1 MFPLDAVPNLAQKKV
16 LDAEPNLIVYGPAG
30 SGKTMLTILLAQKL
44 IINNPSLKIE
54 IVVFTKSLGKFIR
67 KALEDRG
74 IFNIGVRHYID
85 TEIDY
90 DLIDITIIDE
100 GQDFGLTQINW
111 MINRSQRGIY
121 LFGDVNQDVYE
132 FNKKD
137 IRFKELNNYLF
148 FDEIYLDEVL
158 RFSSSIDAFI
168 KNIFPDINNRVPG
181 IKISNVKPHLFHCN
195 SATDQVTKIKNYL
208 KNLKGTTAILVLY
221 NNDVLLLKDH
231 LVNCGVTIDGI
242 KFKTDDHLSTNENAL
257 NILTYHSAKGLEFDN
272 VILANIEQGSTFH
285 QNIYYVGF
293 SRAKKNIALFYL
305 GNFPLWIKL
314 NDPCVYEGELYRN
327 MDVLKERMLFD
338 LEVYISLV
346 NSWVQSGFSIENAK
360 RQVSQ
365 TETNIINETIA
376 NLLFIGMSE
385 DEAKILI
392 TEKLLQIG
400 KV

>member
-1 MFPLDAVPNLAQKKV
+1 MFPLHAVPTLAQKKV

-132 FNKKD
+132 FNKND
-137 IRFKELNNYLF
+137 IRFKEFKNYLT

-158 RFSSSIDAFI
+158 RFSPPIDAFI

-181 IKISNVKPHLFHCN
+181 IKKSNVKPHLFHCN
-195 SATDQVTKIKNYL
+195 SATDQITKIKNYL
-208 KNLKGTTAILVLY
+208 KNLEGTTAILVLY
-221 NNDVLLLKDH
+221 NTDVLLLKDH
-231 LVNCGVTIDGI
+231 LVKSGVSIDGY
-242 KFKTDDHLSTNENAL
+242 KFKTDDHLSTNENAI

-314 NDPCVYEGELYRN
+314 NDPYVYVGELYRN

-360 RQVSQ
+360 RQVNQ
-365 TETNIINETIA
+365 TETNIINETID